1 MKFVRRNIL
10 GQLENAAG
18 KSFTMGEMRPQGSAD
33 VFVVAFT
40 AHLFAVY
47 NETCA
52 ELIRF
57 LKEAS
62 LLNIAD
68 ISEI

>member
-33 VFVVAFT
+33 VFCCRFHST
-40 AHLFAVY
+40 F
-47 NETCA
+47 
-52 ELIRF
+52 IRSVQRNVCRTYSF